1 MKLTLFFKNIDH
13 TPALDYRIE
22 QKSEHLAK
30 FFEGGFEVQWYCY
43 AKAKSGH
50 SADIC
55 VIGPKYRL
63 RATAS
68 DDNLYKCLDQV
79 VDKMEKQ
86 LHKKKDIIREKIH
99 RQKLTGPNIKDK
111 EIKKNIL
118 RESRVIQAREDDVS

>member
-22 QKSEHLAK
+22 QKSEHLSK
-30 FFEGGFEVQWYCY
+30 FFDGGFEVQWYCY
-43 AKAKSGH
+43 AKTGFH

-55 VIGPKYRL
+55 VIGPRYRL

-86 LHKKKDIIREKIH
+86 LHKRKDKIREKIH
-99 RQKLTGPNIKDK
+99 RQKLTGPNFKDK
-111 EIKKNIL
+111 QIKKSIGQEIRAIAL
-118 RESRVIQAREDDVS
+118 SEDDAS